1 MAEELDISNIITN
14 NVNGYLNPKNKI
26 YRLNVCD
33 AYIDYGEYEGIEL
46 QTTIKI
52 KTIEVIDDEEEYNK
66 LVHNIPVGWESDDD
80 IKIATENKFEIGY
93 LMYKRCSYMYK
104 DIVQNTIITDH
115 NNFSAIYSDNI
126 KVKNRINISRRLKE
140 QKLLQQEQNIKL
152 IKKVKEHD
160 KKYTMTFK

>member
-33 AYIDYGEYEGIEL
+33 ASLDFGQYDGIQL
-46 QTTIKI
+46 RTTIKI

-66 LVHNIPVGWESDDD
+66 LVHNIPFGLGWESDDED
-80 IKIATENKFEIGY
+80 KIAKGNTFEIGY

-104 DIVQNTIITDH
+104 DIFDI
-115 NNFSAIYSDNI
+115 
-126 KVKNRINISRRLKE
+126 
-140 QKLLQQEQNIKL
+140 L
-152 IKKVKEHD
+152 IKHKRMRWDDENSTILLNYKQIA
-160 KKYTMTFK
+160 

>member
-14 NVNGYLNPKNKI
+14 NVKEYLVPKNKI

-33 AYIDYGEYEGIEL
+33 AYIDYGEYEGIKL

-66 LVHNIPVGWESDDD
+66 LVHNIPVAWESDDD

-104 DIVQNTIITDH
+104 NIFDI
-115 NNFSAIYSDNI
+115 
-126 KVKNRINISRRLKE
+126 
-140 QKLLQQEQNIKL
+140 L
-152 IKKVKEHD
+152 IKHKRMRWDDENSTILLNYKQIA
-160 KKYTMTFK
+160 

>member
-104 DIVQNTIITDH
+104 NIFDI
-115 NNFSAIYSDNI
+115 
-126 KVKNRINISRRLKE
+126 
-140 QKLLQQEQNIKL
+140 L
-152 IKKVKEHD
+152 IKHKRMRWNDDNSTILLDYKQIA
-160 KKYTMTFK
+160 

>member
-33 AYIDYGEYEGIEL
+33 ASL
-46 QTTIKI
+46 
-52 KTIEVIDDEEEYNK
+52 EEEYNK

-104 DIVQNTIITDH
+104 NIFDI
-115 NNFSAIYSDNI
+115 
-126 KVKNRINISRRLKE
+126 
-140 QKLLQQEQNIKL
+140 L
-152 IKKVKEHD
+152 IKHKRMRWNDDNSTILLDYKQIA
-160 KKYTMTFK
+160 